1 MTSTAVEPET
11 LWPVPDGWTS
21 DEVAQFLFKEARLA
35 DENRYDDW
43 EALWTP
49 DALYWVPSGGAD
61 SDPTTQVS
69 VIYDN
74 RNRINTRM
82 NQVRT
87 GKRYAQAPPSDLRR
101 IIGNIELLGGTPN
114 NDGGIDL
121 EVGANFIAFESRA
134 RTNHVWGGRTTYR
147 LRKVDGEIKLVYK
160 KVVLVD
166 NEKPIPTMAFL
177 V

>member
-1 MTSTAVEPET
+1 MSTATQETEALLAVPE
-11 LWPVPDGWTS
+11 GWGA
-21 DEVAQFLFKEARLA
+21 DEVAQFLYKEARFA

-49 DALYWVPSGGAD
+49 DALYWVPAGGAD

-74 RNRINTRM
+74 RSRIGTRM

-101 IIGNIELLGGTPN
+101 IIGNIEILGGRP
-114 NDGGIDL
+114 GREGVDL
-121 EVGANFIAFESRA
+121 EVAANFIAFESRA
-134 RTNHVWGGRTTYR
+134 RTSHVWGGRTTYR
-147 LRKVDGEIKLVYK
+147 LRKVDGEIMLAYK

-166 NEKPIPTMAFL
+166 NERPIPTMAFL